1 MTRFRELRLQR
12 GLSQEQLCREYNE
25 KYNRRYT
32 TAAMSL
38 IEHDKRSPELGALL
52 DFADF
57 YGVSLDY
64 LLGRD
69 LVGKVSYEFSADNK
83 SRSWQL
89 SEQLRNI
96 ILGLYSMK
104 ANAVHRLNQES
115 ISECNCKSIP
125 AERLLQ
131 NVQDGDFVSA
141 DEGNVPVDKYVHQ
154 GQKLVLDEL
163 KKLDDMSEEEANLE
177 MLRSLLKQSI
187 VLARRVEKKRKAW
200 YKY

>member
-1 MTRFRELRLQR
+1 
-12 GLSQEQLCREYNE
+12 
-25 KYNRRYT
+25 
-32 TAAMSL
+32 MSL

-69 LVGKVSYEFSADNK
+69 LAGEAAYEFSVDSK
-83 SRSWQL
+83 TRSWQL

-104 ANAVHRLNQES
+104 VELPQE
-115 ISECNCKSIP
+115 
-125 AERLLQ
+125 RQ
-131 NVQDGDFVSA
+131 QVM
-141 DEGNVPVDKYVHQ
+141 
-154 GQKLVLDEL
+154 DEL
-163 KKLDDMSEEEANLE
+163 KRLEGMSEDEENLE

-187 VLARRVEKKRKAW
+187 ILARRVEKKRKAW

>member
-12 GLSQEQLCREYNE
+12 GLSQEQLCRQYNE
-25 KYNRRYT
+25 KYNRKYT

-69 LVGKVSYEFSADNK
+69 LAGEAAYEFSVDSK
-83 SRSWQL
+83 TRSWQL

-104 ANAVHRLNQES
+104 GE
-115 ISECNCKSIP
+115 
-125 AERLLQ
+125 LLQ
-131 NVQDGDFVSA
+131 ERQQVM
-141 DEGNVPVDKYVHQ
+141 
-154 GQKLVLDEL
+154 DEL
-163 KKLDDMSEEEANLE
+163 KRLEGMSEDEENLE

-187 VLARRVEKKRKAW
+187 ILARRVEKKRKAW

>member
-12 GLSQEQLCREYNE
+12 GLSQEQLCRQYNE
-25 KYNRRYT
+25 KYNRKYT

-69 LVGKVSYEFSADNK
+69 LAGEAAYEFSVDSK
-83 SRSWQL
+83 TRSWQL

-96 ILGLYSMK
+96 ILGRYSMK
-104 ANAVHRLNQES
+104 GELPQE
-115 ISECNCKSIP
+115 
-125 AERLLQ
+125 RQ
-131 NVQDGDFVSA
+131 QVM
-141 DEGNVPVDKYVHQ
+141 
-154 GQKLVLDEL
+154 DEL
-163 KKLDDMSEEEANLE
+163 KRLEGMSEDEENLE

-187 VLARRVEKKRKAW
+187 ILARRVEKKRKAW

>member
-12 GLSQEQLCREYNE
+12 GLSQEQLCKEYNE
-25 KYNRRYT
+25 KYNRKYT

-69 LVGKVSYEFSADNK
+69 LAGKAAYKFSADNK

-89 SEQLRNI
+89 SEQLKNI

-104 ANAVHRLNQES
+104 ANVVHRLSQEG
-115 ISECNCKSIP
+115 ISEYSCNSVEAGQPLQDVQKG
-125 AERLLQ
+125 RLIS
-131 NVQDGDFVSA
+131 VDEVGDS
-141 DEGNVPVDKYVHQ
+141 GDKYVHQ
-154 GQKLVLDEL
+154 GQKLALDEL
-163 KKLDDMSEEEANLE
+163 KKLEDMSEEEENLE

>member
-12 GLSQEQLCREYNE
+12 GLSQEQLCRQYNE
-25 KYNRRYT
+25 KYNRKYT

-69 LVGKVSYEFSADNK
+69 LAGEAAYEFSVDSK
-83 SRSWQL
+83 TRSWQL

-96 ILGLYSMK
+96 ILGLYSMMGE
-104 ANAVHRLNQES
+104 LPQE
-115 ISECNCKSIP
+115 
-125 AERLLQ
+125 RQ
-131 NVQDGDFVSA
+131 QVM
-141 DEGNVPVDKYVHQ
+141 
-154 GQKLVLDEL
+154 DEL
-163 KKLDDMSEEEANLE
+163 KRLEGMSEDEENLE

-187 VLARRVEKKRKAW
+187 ILARRVEKKRKAW

>member
-12 GLSQEQLCREYNE
+12 GLSQEQLCRLYNE
-25 KYNRRYT
+25 KYNRKYT

-69 LVGKVSYEFSADNK
+69 QEKLDYSQVDCK
-83 SRSWQL
+83 SRTWYL

-96 ILGLYSMK
+96 VLGLYNGK
-104 ANAVHRLNQES
+104 VANKIGGKSEGVDSGVPNVGDGVSHQNEAAAHRSQQNINQE
-115 ISECNCKSIP
+115 
-125 AERLLQ
+125 LLHL
-131 NVQDGDFVSA
+131 VDQD
-141 DEGNVPVDKYVHQ
+141 EN
-154 GQKLVLDEL
+154 
-163 KKLDDMSEEEANLE
+163 EENL
-177 MLRSLLKQSI
+177 
-187 VLARRVEKKRKAW
+187 
-200 YKY
+200 

>member
-12 GLSQEQLCREYNE
+12 GLSQEQLCRQYNE
-25 KYNRRYT
+25 KYNRKYT

-69 LVGKVSYEFSADNK
+69 LAGEAAYEFSVDSK
-83 SRSWQL
+83 TRSWQL

-104 ANAVHRLNQES
+104 VELPQE
-115 ISECNCKSIP
+115 
-125 AERLLQ
+125 RQ
-131 NVQDGDFVSA
+131 QVM
-141 DEGNVPVDKYVHQ
+141 
-154 GQKLVLDEL
+154 DEL
-163 KKLDDMSEEEANLE
+163 KRLEGMSEDEENLE

-187 VLARRVEKKRKAW
+187 ILARRVEKKRKAW

>member
-12 GLSQEQLCREYNE
+12 GLSQEQLCRLYNE
-25 KYNRRYT
+25 KYNRKYT

-69 LVGKVSYEFSADNK
+69 QEELDSYQVDCK
-83 SRSWQL
+83 SRTWYL

-96 ILGLYSMK
+96 VLGLYNCK
-104 ANAVHRLNQES
+104 EANKIGGKSEGGDSGVQNVGDGASLQTEPVVHKGQQNINQEL
-115 ISECNCKSIP
+115 
-125 AERLLQ
+125 RLL
-131 NVQDGDFVSA
+131 GEK
-141 DEGNVPVDKYVHQ
+141 DEN
-154 GQKLVLDEL
+154 
-163 KKLDDMSEEEANLE
+163 EENLE

-187 VLARRVEKKRKAW
+187 VLAKRVEKNKKSW

>member
-12 GLSQEQLCREYNE
+12 GLSQEQLCRQYNE
-25 KYNRRYT
+25 KYNRKYT

-69 LVGKVSYEFSADNK
+69 LAGEAAYEFSVDSK
-83 SRSWQL
+83 TRSWQL

-104 ANAVHRLNQES
+104 RELPQE
-115 ISECNCKSIP
+115 
-125 AERLLQ
+125 RQ
-131 NVQDGDFVSA
+131 QVM
-141 DEGNVPVDKYVHQ
+141 
-154 GQKLVLDEL
+154 DEL
-163 KKLDDMSEEEANLE
+163 KRLDGMSEDEENLE

-187 VLARRVEKKRKAW
+187 ILARRVEKKRKAW

>member
-12 GLSQEQLCREYNE
+12 GLSQEQLCRQYNE
-25 KYNRRYT
+25 KYNRKYT

-69 LVGKVSYEFSADNK
+69 LAGEAAYEFSVDSK
-83 SRSWQL
+83 TRSWQL

-96 ILGLYSMK
+96 ILGLYRMK
-104 ANAVHRLNQES
+104 GELPQE
-115 ISECNCKSIP
+115 
-125 AERLLQ
+125 RQ
-131 NVQDGDFVSA
+131 QVM
-141 DEGNVPVDKYVHQ
+141 
-154 GQKLVLDEL
+154 DEL
-163 KKLDDMSEEEANLE
+163 KRLEGMSEDEENLE

-187 VLARRVEKKRKAW
+187 ILARRVEKKRKAW

>member
-12 GLSQEQLCREYNE
+12 GLSQEQLCRLYNE
-25 KYNRRYT
+25 KYNRKYT

-69 LVGKVSYEFSADNK
+69 LAGEAAYEFSVDSK
-83 SRSWQL
+83 TRSWQL

-104 ANAVHRLNQES
+104 EELPQE
-115 ISECNCKSIP
+115 
-125 AERLLQ
+125 RQ
-131 NVQDGDFVSA
+131 QVM
-141 DEGNVPVDKYVHQ
+141 
-154 GQKLVLDEL
+154 DEL
-163 KKLDDMSEEEANLE
+163 KRLEGMSEDEENLE

-187 VLARRVEKKRKAW
+187 ILARRVEKKRKAW

>member
-12 GLSQEQLCREYNE
+12 GLSQEQLCRQYNE
-25 KYNRRYT
+25 KYNRKYT

-69 LVGKVSYEFSADNK
+69 LAGEAAYEFSVDSK
-83 SRSWQL
+83 TRSWQL

-96 ILGLYSMK
+96 ILGLYSIQGE
-104 ANAVHRLNQES
+104 LPQE
-115 ISECNCKSIP
+115 
-125 AERLLQ
+125 RQ
-131 NVQDGDFVSA
+131 QVM
-141 DEGNVPVDKYVHQ
+141 
-154 GQKLVLDEL
+154 DEL
-163 KKLDDMSEEEANLE
+163 KRLEGMSEDEENLE

-187 VLARRVEKKRKAW
+187 ILARRVEKKRKAW

>member
-25 KYNRRYT
+25 KYNRKYT

-38 IEHDKRSPELGALL
+38 IEHGKRSPELGALL

-69 LVGKVSYEFSADNK
+69 LAGQTAYEFSVDSRA
-83 SRSWQL
+83 RSWQL

-104 ANAVHRLNQES
+104 GDIARYRENIAALNGS
-115 ISECNCKSIP
+115 GLGSEELGVDDKKAGSGAADDGELSADKSI
-125 AERLLQ
+125 
-131 NVQDGDFVSA
+131 N
-141 DEGNVPVDKYVHQ
+141 Q
-154 GQKLVLDEL
+154 GQRVVLDEL
-163 KKLDDMSEEEANLE
+163 KRLDDMSEDEENLE

-187 VLARRVEKKRKAW
+187 VLARRVEKKRRAW

>member
-12 GLSQEQLCREYNE
+12 GLSQEQLCRQYNE
-25 KYNRRYT
+25 KYNRKYT

-69 LVGKVSYEFSADNK
+69 LAGEAAYEFSVGSK
-83 SRSWQL
+83 TRSWQL

-104 ANAVHRLNQES
+104 RELPQE
-115 ISECNCKSIP
+115 
-125 AERLLQ
+125 RQ
-131 NVQDGDFVSA
+131 QVM
-141 DEGNVPVDKYVHQ
+141 
-154 GQKLVLDEL
+154 DEL
-163 KKLDDMSEEEANLE
+163 KRLEGMSEDEENLE

-187 VLARRVEKKRKAW
+187 ILARRAVKKRKAW

>member
-1 MTRFRELRLQR
+1 MQR
-12 GLSQEQLCREYNE
+12 GLSQEQLCRLYNE
-25 KYNRRYT
+25 KYNRKYT
-32 TAAMSL
+32 PAAISF

-69 LVGKVSYEFSADNK
+69 LAGEAAYEFSVDSK
-83 SRSWQL
+83 TRSWQL

-104 ANAVHRLNQES
+104 GELPQE
-115 ISECNCKSIP
+115 
-125 AERLLQ
+125 RQ
-131 NVQDGDFVSA
+131 QVM
-141 DEGNVPVDKYVHQ
+141 
-154 GQKLVLDEL
+154 DEL
-163 KKLDDMSEEEANLE
+163 KRLEGMSEDEENLE

-187 VLARRVEKKRKAW
+187 ILARRVEKSARHGINIKR
-200 YKY
+200 